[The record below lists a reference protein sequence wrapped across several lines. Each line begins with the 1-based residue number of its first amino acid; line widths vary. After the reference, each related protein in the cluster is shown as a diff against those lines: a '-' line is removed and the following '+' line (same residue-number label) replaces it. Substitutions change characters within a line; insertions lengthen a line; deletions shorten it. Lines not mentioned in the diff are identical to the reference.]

1 VNDAINELLL
11 QRCIEEIEK
20 RPPIINPLSVS
31 IQSSGKKRL
40 ILDLRHVNQFAY
52 KQKFKCE
59 DIKTFIQL
67 IDKEYYM
74 FKFDLKSAYHHVEIY
89 AEHRQYLS
97 FAWDFGDSEFRYFL
111 FCVSPFALSSA
122 PFIFTKLLKHLTT
135 FWRNKGIPI
144 AVYLDDGLGAGRSP
158 LVAKRHSLLVHIQT
172 Y

>member
-1 VNDAINELLL
+1 MNDAINELLL

-97 FAWDFGDSEFRYFL
+97 FA
-111 FCVSPFALSSA
+111 
-122 PFIFTKLLKHLTT
+122 
-135 FWRNKGIPI
+135 
-144 AVYLDDGLGAGRSP
+144 
-158 LVAKRHSLLVHIQT
+158 
-172 Y
+172 